1 MGMSADRR
9 KARQVGNAPI
19 ALGHLLAMLE
29 TLRASSTL
37 PQRLPGGDWNTWG
50 AVPPWLVWALW
61 WVGVVLVI
69 TAARHGIE
77 RTGLGVGDA
86 KGLPGMKDAMPT
98 PAGAGVPVGAMS
110 GRAWLLLLMP
120 LLLWFGWKV
129 LERHFLLRHLPPELG
144 VHVVLY
150 EESEAWGFG
159 PGGNETGVVLYALPS
174 GVADAL
180 AKGDLGVLRQ
190 QDRWEQAP
198 MRRGD
203 DRDRYWFEGEGA
215 VRQVGPVILPH
226 LESYLNSYGF
236 GIEVDVEVHD
246 VIDRA
251 LSEPGNWYAR
261 ARSG

>member
-9 KARQVGNAPI
+9 KARQVGHAPI

-37 PQRLPGGDWNTWG
+37 PQRLLGGDW
-50 AVPPWLVWALW
+50 
-61 WVGVVLVI
+61 
-69 TAARHGIE
+69 
-77 RTGLGVGDA
+77 
-86 KGLPGMKDAMPT
+86 
-98 PAGAGVPVGAMS
+98 S

-120 LLLWFGWKV
+120 LLLWFGFKV
-129 LERHFLLRHLPPELG
+129 LERQFLLQRLPPELG

-190 QDRWEQAP
+190 QDRWEQTP